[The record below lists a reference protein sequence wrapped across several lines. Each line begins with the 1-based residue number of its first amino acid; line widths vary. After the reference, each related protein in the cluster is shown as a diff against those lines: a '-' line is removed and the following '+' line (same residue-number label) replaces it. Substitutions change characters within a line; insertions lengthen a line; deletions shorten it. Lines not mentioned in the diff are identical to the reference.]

1 LTNFDVG
8 IERKSCYSS
17 TMSGTNWSD
26 GENDLTVADYFDM
39 LHKELGGVGFSKAAH
54 RRALLGKVDRAEGA
68 IEFKHQNISAILLG
82 LGHPWIDGYKPASN
96 YQAALLESV
105 VRYLNAQPFQFD
117 MASKIS
123 TTMQRFADVQDRTL
137 WIGPPPTHSNTPPTV
152 DLAKAKAV
160 AEKFDVAERDARNRK
175 LGYAGEELVV
185 AHERANL
192 EAVGRTDLADQVRWV
207 SQLDGDGAGYD
218 ILSFEQDGTPR
229 LVEVK
234 TTNGWE
240 RTPFYL
246 SRNEINVANDNRDS
260 WHLVRLWNFVREP
273 KAYALR
279 PPLENY
285 VELTPTSFLASLH

>member
-1 LTNFDVG
+1 
-8 IERKSCYSS
+8 
-17 TMSGTNWSD
+17 MSGANWSNQ
-26 GENDLTVADYFDM
+26 ENDLIVADYFNM
-39 LHKELGGVGFSKAAH
+39 LHKELGGVEFSKAAH
-54 RRALLGKVDRAEGA
+54 RRALLTLVDRKVGA

-82 LGHPWIDGYKPASN
+82 LGHPWINGYKPASN

-105 VRYLNAQPFQFD
+105 VRYLYAQPLEFD
-117 MASKIS
+117 AIPIIS
-123 TTMQRFADVQDRTL
+123 APLQSFADVQNRVL
-137 WIGPPPTHSNTPPTV
+137 WIGPPPTHSNAPPTV
-152 DLAKAKAV
+152 DLAKARAV

-185 AHERANL
+185 AHERASL
-192 EAVGRTDLADQVRWV
+192 SAIGRTDLAEKVRWV

-218 ILSFEQDGTPR
+218 ILSFEQDGAPR

-246 SRNEINVANDNRDS
+246 SRNEINVANENRDS

>member
-1 LTNFDVG
+1 
-8 IERKSCYSS
+8 
-17 TMSGTNWSD
+17 MSGTNWSD
-26 GENDLTVADYFDM
+26 EVNDLTVADYFDM
-39 LHKELGGVGFSKAAH
+39 LHKELGGVEFSKAAH
-54 RRALLGKVDRAEGA
+54 RRSLLTKVDRAEGA

-82 LGHPWIDGYKPASN
+82 LSHPWINGYKPASN
-96 YQAALLESV
+96 YQSSLLDSV
-105 VRYLNAQPFQFD
+105 IRYLNAQTLLFD
-117 MASKIS
+117 KPHAITAPLPS
-123 TTMQRFADVQDRTL
+123 FADVQDRTL
-137 WIGPPPTHSNTPPTV
+137 WIGPPPTHSNAPPTV
-152 DLAKAKAV
+152 DLAKARAV

-175 LGYAGEELVV
+175 LGYAGEELVL

-192 EAVGRTDLADQVRWV
+192 KAVGRTDLAEKVRWV

-218 ILSFEQDGTPR
+218 IMSFERDGSPR

-240 RTPFYL
+240 RSPFYL

>member
-1 LTNFDVG
+1 MKVLLLSDNVRDKL
-8 IERKSCYSS
+8 ERRR
-17 TMSGTNWSD
+17 
-26 GENDLTVADYFDM
+26 NDLTVADYFDM
-39 LHKELGGVGFSKAAH
+39 LHKELSGVEFSKAAH
-54 RRALLGKVDRAEGA
+54 RRALLTKVDRAEGS

-82 LGHPWIDGYKPASN
+82 LGHPWINGYKPASN
-96 YQAALLESV
+96 YQFALLESV
-105 VRYLNAQPFQFD
+105 IRYLNAQPLQFD
-117 MASKIS
+117 IRPTIS
-123 TTMQRFADVQDRTL
+123 LPTQGFADVQTHSL
-137 WIGPPPTHSNTPPTV
+137 WIGPPPTHSNAPPKV

-175 LGYAGEELVV
+175 LGYAGEELVL

-192 EAVGRTDLADQVRWV
+192 TANGRNDLAQKVRWV

-218 ILSFEQDGTPR
+218 ILSFERDGAPR

-260 WHLVRLWNFVREP
+260 WHLVRLWNFVRQP

>member
-1 LTNFDVG
+1 MNFDVG
-8 IERKSCYSS
+8 IYGKSCYSS
-17 TMSGTNWSD
+17 AMSGTNWSD
-26 GENDLTVADYFDM
+26 QENDVTVADYFDM
-39 LHKELGGVGFSKAAH
+39 LHKELSGIEFSKTAH
-54 RRALLGKVDRAEGA
+54 RRALMPQVDRAEGA

-82 LGHPWIDGYKPASN
+82 LGHPWINGYKPASN

-105 VRYLNAQPFQFD
+105 VRYLNVQPLQFGV
-117 MASKIS
+117 APRIS
-123 TTMQRFADVQDRTL
+123 APTQSFADVQNRTL
-137 WIGPPPTHSNTPPTV
+137 WIGPPPTHSNALPTV

-160 AEKFDVAERDARNRK
+160 AEKFDVAERDARNRQ

-185 AHERANL
+185 AHERASL
-192 EAVGRTDLADQVRWV
+192 TAIGRTDLAEKVRWV

-218 ILSFEQDGTPR
+218 ILSFEQNGAPR